1 MDYKGDVKVIKDYLK
16 NNILITDGSMG
27 TYYAEKTNDEESFCE
42 LDNVINPELIK
53 EIHKEYIDAGAKLI
67 TTNTFSANT
76 LTLEVNKQ
84 ELKQVIENGYKIAKE
99 AVGDRDVYIGA
110 SIGPIHESINGKDED
125 MDIFDEYKFI
135 IDTFMDLGEDIFIFE
150 TFGSTDYLREV
161 SKYIKERNSDAF
173 ILVGFAVTLNGYTR
187 KEISTDRILKDVKT
201 IDEIDS
207 YGFNCALGPAHMYKI
222 MKDLD
227 IYDDII
233 LALPN
238 ASYPERINE
247 KMVYVYNP
255 DYYANIV
262 ADIKCLGVKIV
273 GGCCGTTPEHIK
285 SIADRLDICDIKDSE
300 KERMKKVKKIKQEK
314 RKKTSNFLEKLKR
327 NEFVIAVELDP
338 PYDDS
343 IEGMMESARVCKE
356 NGVDIVTVAD
366 SPRAIARV
374 DSLVMAAKVKR
385 EIEIDVI
392 PHLCCRDKNV
402 NALKSGILAAHIED
416 IRNLLVITGD
426 PILDIDK
433 MSTKS
438 VFNLNSYKLME
449 LITDMNKEI
458 FKNEPINIGGALN
471 LNVNRK
477 EVEIERMMK
486 KVEKGANV
494 FFTQPIYDKSA
505 IDFLAKMKKNKDIKI
520 LGGIMPIVN
529 YRNAQFLNNEVPGIK
544 IPEKHIER
552 FHPDMSKRESE
563 QVGIE
568 LAVDIA
574 NDLKEYVDGFYF
586 INPFNRIE
594 MIMKILQRIEHN

>member
-1 MDYKGDVKVIKDYLK
+1 MIKDYLK
-16 NNILITDGSMG
+16 DNILITDGAMG

-42 LDNVINPELIK
+42 LGNVNNPELIK
-53 EIHKEYIDAGAKLI
+53 EIHREYIDAGAKLI

-76 LTLEVNKQ
+76 ITLGVNRQ
-84 ELKQVIENGYKIAKE
+84 GLKKIIESGYKIAKE
-99 AVGDRDVYIGA
+99 AVGDRDIYIGA
-110 SIGPIHESINGKDED
+110 SIGPIHESVNGKDKD
-125 MDIFDEYKFI
+125 IDIFDEYKFI
-135 IDTFMDLGEDIFIFE
+135 VDTLMDLGEDIFIFE
-150 TFGSTDYLREV
+150 TFGSTDYLKEI
-161 SKYIKERNSDAF
+161 SEYIKGKNSDAF
-173 ILVGFAVTLNGYTR
+173 IMTEFAVTLNGYTR
-187 KEISTDRILKDVKT
+187 KEISIDRILKEVKS
-201 IDEIDS
+201 IKEIDS
-207 YGFNCALGPAHMYKI
+207 YGFNCGLGPAHMYKL
-222 MKDLD
+222 MKELD
-227 IYDDII
+227 IYEDII
-233 LALPN
+233 SALPN
-238 ASYPERINE
+238 ASYPERINK

-285 SIADRLDICDIKDSE
+285 SIADRLEICDIKDSE
-300 KERMKKVKKIKQEK
+300 KERMKKVRKIKQEK
-314 RKKTSNFLEKLKR
+314 QKKTSNFLEKLKR
-327 NEFVIAVELDP
+327 DEFVIAVELDP
-338 PYDDS
+338 PYDHS

-438 VFNLNSYKLME
+438 VFNLNSYKLIE

-471 LNVNRK
+471 LNVTNK
-477 EVEIERMMK
+477 EVEINRMMK
-486 KVEKGANV
+486 KVDHGANV

-505 IDFLAKMKKNKDIKI
+505 IDFLAKMKKDKNIRI

-544 IPEKHIER
+544 IPDEHIKR
-552 FHPDMSKRESE
+552 FHPDMSKREAE

>member
-1 MDYKGDVKVIKDYLK
+1 MIKDYLK
-16 NNILITDGSMG
+16 ENILVTDGSIG
-27 TYYAEKTNDEESFCE
+27 TYYTEKTNDEESFCE
-42 LDNVINPELIK
+42 LANINNPQLIK
-53 EIHKEYIDAGAKLI
+53 QIHKEYIEAGAKLI

-76 LTLEVNKQ
+76 VTLGLNRQGVKQ
-84 ELKQVIENGYKIAKE
+84 IIESGYRIAQD
-99 AVGDRDVYIGA
+99 AVGDKDIYIGA
-110 SIGPIHESINGKDED
+110 SIGPIHESINGNDKDI
-125 MDIFDEYKFI
+125 DIFDEYKFVV
-135 IDTFMDLGEDIFIFE
+135 DTFMDLGEEIFIFE
-150 TFGSTDYLREV
+150 TFGSTDYLKEITE
-161 SKYIKERNSDAF
+161 YIKKRNNDAF
-173 ILVGFAVTLNGYTR
+173 ILAQFAVTLNGYTR
-187 KEISTDRILKDVKT
+187 KEIRIDRILKDVKNIDT
-201 IDEIDS
+201 IDA
-207 YGFNCALGPAHMYKI
+207 YGFNCGLGPAHMYKL

-233 LALPN
+233 SALPN
-238 ASYPERINE
+238 ASYPEIINE

-262 ADIKCLGVKIV
+262 ADIKCLGAKIV

-285 SIADRLDICDIKDSE
+285 SISDRLEICDIKDSE
-300 KERMKKVKKIKQEK
+300 KERMKKVKKIKKEK
-314 RKKTSNFLEKLKR
+314 EKKSSNFLEKLKR
-327 NEFVIAVELDP
+327 DEFVIAVELDP

-356 NGVDIVTVAD
+356 NGVDIITVAD

-374 DSLVMAAKVKR
+374 DSLVMAAKIKR

-392 PHLCCRDKNV
+392 PHLCCRDKNI
-402 NALKSGILAAHIED
+402 NAIKSGVLAAHIED

-433 MSTKS
+433 MFTKG
-438 VFNLNSYKLME
+438 VFNLNSYKLIE
-449 LITDMNKEI
+449 LIEDMNKEI
-458 FKNEPINIGGALN
+458 FKDEPINIGGALN
-471 LNVNRK
+471 LNVNSK
-477 EVEIERMMK
+477 EVEIKRMMK

-494 FFTQPIYDKSA
+494 FFTQPIFDKSA
-505 IDFLAKMKKNKDIKI
+505 IDFLAKMKKDKDIKI

-544 IPEKHIER
+544 IPEEYVKK
-552 FHPDMSKRESE
+552 FHPEMSKREAE

-574 NDLKEYVDGFYF
+574 GNLKEYVDGFYF

-594 MIMKILQRIEHN
+594 MIMKVLQRIEHN